1 MINVGVIGVG
11 NMGFHHARVY
21 SGLAGANLVACSD
34 VEEGRLIPIR
44 DKFKCNTYTDYREML
59 AAENLDGVSIVVPT
73 SMHREVAFEAMEKG
87 ISFLVEKPI
96 ASTVEDARSIYEMA
110 SEKNI
115 AFLIGHIERFNPAV
129 MKLKEMIDSGEM
141 GDIITIHAKRVGLY
155 PPQIQDSNIIVD
167 VSIHDIEI
175 LNFLLGAPP
184 DEIHVNAGTATGG
197 KEDYVGIL
205 ANYSGRSGIIQS
217 NWITP
222 IKVRK
227 LYVTA
232 TKAYVE
238 LDYISQEM
246 RMFDNLA
253 VKQALDFES
262 FQEVSSPRQKSV
274 VIKSQEPLKLEL
286 SHFLEVVS
294 GESEPLVT
302 PQDGI
307 KALEIAIELS
317 NRVGSGKGNA

>member
-1 MINVGVIGVG
+1 
-11 NMGFHHARVY
+11 
-21 SGLAGANLVACSD
+21 
-34 VEEGRLIPIR
+34 
-44 DKFKCNTYTDYREML
+44 
-59 AAENLDGVSIVVPT
+59 
-73 SMHREVAFEAMEKG
+73 
-87 ISFLVEKPI
+87 
-96 ASTVEDARSIYEMA
+96 
-110 SEKNI
+110 
-115 AFLIGHIERFNPAV
+115 
-129 MKLKEMIDSGEM
+129 
-141 GDIITIHAKRVGLY
+141 
-155 PPQIQDSNIIVD
+155 
-167 VSIHDIEI
+167 
-175 LNFLLGAPP
+175 
-184 DEIHVNAGTATGG
+184 
-197 KEDYVGIL
+197 VGIL